1 MLTREPETGHRIAHF
16 QILERLGSGGMGVV
30 YKAQDMK
37 LGRFVAL
44 KFMAPERE
52 TSEDARLRFLR
63 EARAL
68 SVLDH
73 PNVCTLYEVGETEGG
88 QLFLAMALC
97 QGETL
102 RSRLGQGPLEPG
114 EAVRIAI
121 QVAEGLSAAHARG
134 IVHRDIKPGNI
145 LIGDGQVRIVDFGVA
160 RLADQT
166 PLTREGLAV
175 GTVQYTAPEQLFGG
189 DVGPAA
195 DLWSLGVVLY
205 ELLASHPP
213 FPGNSVP
220 EVIVSILKGTPPR
233 LQGVAPELWRILRKA
248 LTKAPQLRYQSAEEM
263 RADLLAVSADT
274 GSETQSLQPPAWLA
288 ATALSTIEANLL
300 HNLPFPPLGN
310 LLKGRSED
318 LQALDDALEAD
329 SAGIRSHVIHGLGGI
344 GKTRL
349 VVEHAWA
356 CGSRYRA
363 VLFVL
368 ADSPE
373 GLNSGLA
380 ALARNDL
387 LNLPERD
394 APAESEVTGAVLRWL
409 RQNPGWLLI
418 LDNVDT
424 KEAQLA
430 VTRLLPALASGQ
442 VLITS
447 RRRDWPAGVERQ
459 SLDVIALA
467 AATDFLIQ
475 RTAKDRRREPDDVA
489 HALRLA
495 ELLDGL
501 PLALEQAAAY
511 ISHIQMSI
519 AEYLEVWESE
529 CDSVLRWYDEGV
541 MQYPASL
548 AITWQK
554 TFRELTPTAKALLQ
568 LISWLAADP
577 IPVAMLESGA
587 ETLCEAA
594 RRLEPEVELRAVRE
608 DIAELAALSLVGR
621 QTGAITIHP
630 IVQEVIWSRIPDE
643 EHAFWIQA
651 SLRLIKQYAPQK
663 ADDANN
669 WPIWDPLRP
678 HAVQILAHVAAGN
691 IPASPAI
698 AEVMSI
704 LGIFFYAKGLY
715 SDAEPLF
722 RKALALNEQLFGS
735 EDLELS
741 ISLSNLAVLL
751 KESGRLEEAEPLMRR
766 ALLIAYAR
774 SGERNP
780 LLEHPSLTAQ
790 INGLALLLMESGR
803 KQEGEDLLRKAL
815 SIDRDAFGEDHNF
828 VARDLH
834 NLSVVLIS
842 MGRAPEAEPLI
853 RQSLDLSRRV
863 HGNTHPYTARR
874 LQILA
879 GSLREQGRTTEAE
892 PMVREALELFEQ
904 ILGSDHPWT
913 RSARQDLETLSP
925 VLPSPPDGQ
934 ADPGP
939 TGPAC

>member
-1 MLTREPETGHRIAHF
+1 
-16 QILERLGSGGMGVV
+16 MGVV
-30 YKAQDMK
+30 YKAQDLK
-37 LGRFVAL
+37 LGRVVAL
-44 KFMAPERE
+44 KFMAPGRE
-52 TSEDARLRFLR
+52 TSEDARMRFLR

-73 PNVCTLYEVGETEGG
+73 PNVCTLYETGETENG
-88 QLFLAMALC
+88 QLFLAMAFC
-97 QGETL
+97 RGETL
-102 RSRLGQGPLEPG
+102 RSRLNRGPLEPG
-114 EAVRIAI
+114 EAMRIAI
-121 QVAEGLSAAHARG
+121 QVSEGLGAAHARG

-145 LIGDGQVRIVDFGVA
+145 LVGDGPVRIVDFGVA
-160 RLADQT
+160 RLADHT

-195 DLWSLGVVLY
+195 DLWSLGIVLY
-205 ELLASHPP
+205 ESLAGRPP
-213 FPGNSVP
+213 FAGNSVP
-220 EVIVSILKGTPPR
+220 EVIVSILKGTPPK

-248 LTKAPQLRYQSAEEM
+248 LTKAPQLRYQNAEEM
-263 RADLLAVSADT
+263 RADLLAVSAEA
-274 GSETQSLQPPAWLA
+274 GAETQSLQPPAWLA

-318 LQALDDALEAD
+318 LQALEDALDEAD

-349 VVEHAWA
+349 AVEHAWA
-356 CGSRYRA
+356 CRSRYRA

-380 ALARNDL
+380 ALARKDL
-387 LNLPERD
+387 LDLPERE

-409 RQNPGWLLI
+409 REHPGWLLI

-430 VTRLLPALASGQ
+430 VTRLLPALAGGQ

-447 RRRDWPAGVERQ
+447 RRRDWPAGVGRQ

-475 RTAKDRRREPDDVA
+475 RTAKDRRREPDDVP

-511 ISHIQMSI
+511 ISHTQMSI

-529 CDSVLRWYDEGV
+529 CDSVLKWYDEGV

-554 TFRELTPTAKALLQ
+554 TFRELTPTATALLR

-577 IPVAMLESGA
+577 VPVQMLESGEKA
-587 ETLCEAA
+587 IREAA
-594 RRLEPEVELRAVRE
+594 RQFDPGQEIAVRPVRE
-608 DIAELAALSLVGR
+608 DMAELASLSLIGR
-621 QTGAITIHP
+621 QAGAITVHP
-630 IVQEVIWSRIPDE
+630 IVQEVIRSRIPQE
-643 EHAFWIQA
+643 EQALWIQ
-651 SLRLIKQYAPQK
+651 STLTLMNRYAPLQP
-663 ADDANN
+663 DDANT

-678 HAVQILAHVAAGN
+678 HAMQILAHVAEKAV
-691 IPASPAI
+691 PASYDI
-698 AEVMSI
+698 MHLTTS
-704 LGIFFYAKGLY
+704 LGIHCYGKGLY
-715 SDAEPLF
+715 SDAEPLL
-722 RKALALNEQLFGS
+722 RRALALDEQLYGGKGFGT
-735 EDLELS
+735 S
-741 ISLSNLAVLL
+741 IGLFNLAVTL

-766 ALLIAYAR
+766 ALLIAYDR
-774 SGERNP
+774 SGDGNP
-780 LLEHPSLTAQ
+780 LLEHPNLTKQ
-790 INGLALLLMESGR
+790 INGLALLLMETGR
-803 KQEGEDLLRKAL
+803 KEEGEDLIRKAL
-815 SIDRDAFGEDHNF
+815 SIDMDAFGEDHPF

-842 MGRAPEAEPLI
+842 MGRAHEAEPLI
-853 RQSLDLSRRV
+853 RRSLELSRTTN
-863 HGNTHPYTARR
+863 GNTHPSTARR

-879 GSLREQGRTTEAE
+879 SILREQGRLNEAA

-904 ILGSDHPWT
+904 ILGPDHPKT
-913 RSARQDLETLSP
+913 RSARQDLESLN
-925 VLPSPPDGQ
+925 
-934 ADPGP
+934 PG
-939 TGPAC
+939 TS